1 MLLQN
6 LKIGNKLLLINLIAA
21 SISMMALVVCIAFIA
36 FHSNR
41 INLIHDLNAE
51 AHILSENLTASL
63 AFHDEKSAQ
72 TILTALRWS
81 PHIKQVVILD
91 NQGRTFSKYPLE
103 TTVNF
108 NQDTLSSYLSGVSVQ
123 QPIKIGVQ
131 QVGRIQINASMDHIY
146 NQLEKF
152 LLFILLAMLLAG
164 ILGAFM
170 IRRLQRHLTKPIID
184 LTKSMRMVSKTDN
197 YAVRFNLDSKDE
209 LGELATGF
217 NTMLSTIQSH
227 EAELDSELILRMQAE
242 NRLQQLAYYDEV
254 TKLPNRHHFNERMAK
269 VVASSLQ
276 NNVLCCIMV
285 IDLDDF
291 KIVNDTLGHHVGDD
305 LLLAVGKRL
314 SYDLRDEDTLCRIG
328 GDEFALV
335 LDNLSSVEQAQQ
347 VAQKIIQ
354 LMALPFILE
363 DREVFIGASIGISFC
378 PHDAT
383 SIPVLLRN
391 ADTAM
396 YNAKKL
402 GKNYYQMYL
411 PEMEAKNIRR
421 FALETALH
429 RALENN
435 ELFLYYQPQ
444 IDINTNTTSGF
455 EALLR
460 WNNPELGLISPEDFI
475 PLVEDIGLII
485 PIGEFVLYQACLQAQ
500 QWREQHQVDVAMS
513 VNLSGRQLVQTN
525 IVDRIIS
532 IVNSTKL
539 PFNLVTIELTET
551 ILMDHSKETLSKL
564 EQLSEVGFTI
574 SIDDFGTGYSSMS
587 YLKRYPID
595 TLKIDRSFVA
605 GLPDDAND
613 IAITQAIIALG
624 KNLGMKLVAEGVE
637 TEAQLAFLKKHHCDT
652 AQGFLYS
659 QPVQA
664 KEAEQYVIALS
675 PLKKV
680 SHSKLANES
689 VSESAA
695 DSQLTE
701 SSYM

>member
-1 MLLQN
+1 MLLQD

-21 SISMMALVVCIAFIA
+21 SISMMMLVICIAIIA

-41 INLIHDLNAE
+41 TNLIHDLNAE

-63 AFHDEKSAQ
+63 AFNDTKSAQ
-72 TILTALRWS
+72 TLLEALRWS

-91 NQGRTFSKYPLE
+91 NQGILFSKYPSNSTLALNE
-103 TTVNF
+103 A
-108 NQDTLSSYLSGVSVQ
+108 DTLSNYLSGVSIQ
-123 QPIKIGVQ
+123 QPIKIGKQ
-131 QVGRIQINASMDHIY
+131 EVGRIQMNATLDHVY
-146 NQLEKF
+146 SQLQKF
-152 LLFILLAMLLAG
+152 LLLTMFSMLLAG

-170 IRRLQRHLTKPIID
+170 IRRLQKYLTKPIIG
-184 LTKSMRMVSKTDN
+184 LTKSMRLVSSTDN
-197 YAVRFNLDSKDE
+197 YALRFNLESKDE

-227 EAELDSELILRMQAE
+227 EAELDSELALRMQAE

-269 VVASSLQ
+269 VVASSVE
-276 NNVLCCIMV
+276 NKVLCCIMV

-305 LLLAVGKRL
+305 LLFAVGERL
-314 SYDLRDEDTLCRIG
+314 SHDLRLEDILCRIG
-328 GDEFALV
+328 GDEFALI
-335 LDNLSSVEQAQQ
+335 LDNLPSIKHAQH
-347 VAQKIIQ
+347 VAQKIIR

-378 PHDAT
+378 PNDAT

-402 GKNYYQMYL
+402 GKNYCQMYL

-421 FALETALH
+421 FALESALH
-429 RALENN
+429 RALDNK
-435 ELFLYYQPQ
+435 ELFLHYQPQ
-444 IDINTNTTSGF
+444 IDINTNQVTGF

-460 WNNPELGLISPEDFI
+460 WNNPELGLISPVDFI
-475 PLVEDIGLII
+475 PLAEDIGLII
-485 PIGEFVLYQACLQAQ
+485 PIGEFVLYQACLQSQ
-500 QWREQHQVDVAMS
+500 QWRERYQIDTAMS
-513 VNLSGRQLVQTN
+513 VNLSGRQLIQTN
-525 IVDRIIS
+525 IVERIIS
-532 IVNSTKL
+532 IVNSTRL
-539 PFNLVTIELTET
+539 PSHLVTIELTES

-564 EQLSEVGFTI
+564 EKLSASGFTI

-595 TLKIDRSFVA
+595 ILKIDRSFVSD
-605 GLPDDAND
+605 LPDDAND
-613 IAITQAIIALG
+613 VAITQAIIALG

-637 TEAQLAFLKKHHCDT
+637 TEAQLAFLKMHHCDT
-652 AQGFLYS
+652 AQGYLHS
-659 QPVQA
+659 RPIPA
-664 KEAEQYVIALS
+664 NEAEHYLIALS
-675 PLKKV
+675 EAKHDVAIEKNLI
-680 SHSKLANES
+680 
-689 VSESAA
+689 
-695 DSQLTE
+695 
-701 SSYM
+701 

>member
-1 MLLQN
+1 MLLQD

-21 SISMMALVVCIAFIA
+21 SLSMMMLVVCIAIIA

-41 INLIHDLNAE
+41 TNLIHDLNAE

-63 AFHDEKSAQ
+63 AFNDTKSAQ
-72 TILTALRWS
+72 TLLEALRWS

-91 NQGRTFSKYPLE
+91 NQGILFSKYPSNSTLALNE
-103 TTVNF
+103 A
-108 NQDTLSSYLSGVSVQ
+108 DTLSNYLSGVSIQ
-123 QPIKIGVQ
+123 QPIKIGKQ
-131 QVGRIQINASMDHIY
+131 EVGRIQMNATLDHVY
-146 NQLEKF
+146 SQLQKF
-152 LLFILLAMLLAG
+152 LLLTMFSMLLAG

-170 IRRLQRHLTKPIID
+170 IRRLQKYLTKPIIG
-184 LTKSMRMVSKTDN
+184 LTKSMRLVSSTDN
-197 YAVRFNLDSKDE
+197 YALRFNLESKDE

-227 EAELDSELILRMQAE
+227 EAELDSELALRMQAE

-269 VVASSLQ
+269 VVASSVE
-276 NNVLCCIMV
+276 NKVLCCIMV

-305 LLLAVGKRL
+305 LLFAVGERL
-314 SYDLRDEDTLCRIG
+314 SHDLRLEDILCRIG
-328 GDEFALV
+328 GDEFALI
-335 LDNLSSVEQAQQ
+335 LDNLPSIKHAQH
-347 VAQKIIQ
+347 VAQKIIR

-378 PHDAT
+378 PNDAT

-402 GKNYYQMYL
+402 GKNYCQMYL

-421 FALETALH
+421 FALESALH
-429 RALENN
+429 RALDNK
-435 ELFLYYQPQ
+435 ELFLHYQPQ
-444 IDINTNTTSGF
+444 IDINTNQVTGF

-460 WNNPELGLISPEDFI
+460 WNNPELGLISPVDFI
-475 PLVEDIGLII
+475 PLAEDIGLII
-485 PIGEFVLYQACLQAQ
+485 PIGEFVLYQACLQSQ
-500 QWREQHQVDVAMS
+500 QWRERYQIDTAMS
-513 VNLSGRQLVQTN
+513 VNLSGRQLIQTN
-525 IVDRIIS
+525 IVERIIS
-532 IVNSTKL
+532 IVNSTRL
-539 PFNLVTIELTET
+539 PSHLVTIELTES

-564 EQLSEVGFTI
+564 EKLSASGFTI

-595 TLKIDRSFVA
+595 ILKIDRSFVSD
-605 GLPDDAND
+605 LPDDAND
-613 IAITQAIIALG
+613 VAITQAIIALG

-637 TEAQLAFLKKHHCDT
+637 TEAQLAFLKMHHCDT
-652 AQGFLYS
+652 AQGYLHS
-659 QPVQA
+659 RPIPA
-664 KEAEQYVIALS
+664 NEAEHYLIALS
-675 PLKKV
+675 EAK
-680 SHSKLANES
+680 HD
-689 VSESAA
+689 AA
-695 DSQLTE
+695 IEKNLI
-701 SSYM
+701 